1 MTATLHITIEST
13 SEFFDEALADLRA
26 VEQGDSLEDRYV
38 LSLPDHEALERV
50 MSAKNLELLQHIVT
64 NEPESIRD
72 LARAV
77 DRDIK
82 NVSTALNRLEELGV
96 VEFEST
102 GRAKR
107 PTVWYDEVTVDIPLS
122 TAPSNTESA
131 KAD

>member
-1 MTATLHITIEST
+1 MTSTLHITIEST

-26 VEQGDSLEDRYV
+26 VEQGEPVEDRYV

-50 MSAKNLELLQHIVT
+50 MSAKNLELLQHIAT
-64 NEPESIRD
+64 NKPESIRD
-72 LARAV
+72 LARTV
-77 DRDIK
+77 DRDVK
-82 NVSTALNRLEELGV
+82 NVSTALNQLEELGV

-107 PTVWYDEVTVDIPLS
+107 PVVWYDEVKVDIPLS
-122 TAPSNTESA
+122 TSPSNVESA